1 MEDRGANPR
10 RSYCPR
16 LKYGVQGPHGQEFP
30 LKVHK
35 LNNRILIVAEE
46 LHASLAKPETA
57 VVDCRFSLANPT
69 AGQDAYERGHI
80 PGAVFLD
87 LDKDLAAPITAAS
100 GRHPLPDPDALAQTL
115 GQLGISRK
123 HEVVV
128 YDDSHGGIAARAWW
142 VFRWLGHDNVRL
154 LDGGFA
160 AWQEGGFS
168 LEEGVAARGPAEYI
182 PSVRDGL
189 VLTTGELLAAGEHR
203 DTLNLLDARDAG
215 RFRGEH
221 EPIDPVA
228 GHIPGTRSLPFTDF
242 VHDDGR
248 WRSLEHRAAK
258 LAEALGGAQD
268 ADWSVMCGSGVT
280 ACHLAITGLEAG
292 FREPRVYIGSWS
304 EWIRDPL
311 RPVATGDT

>member
-1 MEDRGANPR
+1 M
-10 RSYCPR
+10 
-16 LKYGVQGPHGQEFP
+16 
-30 LKVHK
+30 HK

-46 LHASLAKPETA
+46 LRASLAKAETA

-69 AGQDAYERGHI
+69 AGRDAYERGHI

-87 LDKDLAAPITAAS
+87 LDQDLAAPITAAS
-100 GRHPLPDPDALAQTL
+100 GRHPLPDPEVLGQTL
-115 GQLGISRK
+115 GRLGISRE

-128 YDDSHGGIAARAWW
+128 YDDSHGGVAARGWW
-142 VFRWLGHDNVRL
+142 VFRWLGHENVRL

-160 AWQEGGFS
+160 AWQAGGFP
-168 LEEGVAARGPAEYI
+168 LEEGVTARNPAEYI

-189 VLTTGELLAAGEHR
+189 VLTTSELLAAGEHR
-203 DTLNLLDARDAG
+203 ETLNLLDARDAG

-228 GHIPGTRSLPFTDF
+228 GHIPGTRNLPFTGF
-242 VHDDGR
+242 VQDDGR
-248 WRSLEHRAAK
+248 WRPLEHRAAM
-258 LAEALGGAQD
+258 LAEALGGTPD

-311 RPVATGDT
+311 RPVATGDA